1 MSMDMFFLELLN
13 GSNSLFIDR
22 FAVAFTTGYTW
33 IPLYVSLAV
42 LVIKN
47 NKTMGQILLIFACVF
62 FGVLASGLLADY
74 IIKPHFM
81 RLRPCYDPAVKHLV
95 HTIAGYHANGYSFFS
110 SHAANT
116 MMLSV
121 FVTLLVRGK
130 ILSPVLICWSLAN
143 AWTRLYLG
151 VHWFT
156 DVLVGLVWGAV
167 VGVITYILY
176 YKLYYKVSPHV
187 KFISS
192 RYTKTGYD
200 KNDLDIS
207 LSVMALTIIYC
218 FFRVI
223 FG

>member
-1 MSMDMFFLELLN
+1 MDMYFLGLLN
-13 GSNSLFIDR
+13 GSSSLFLDR

-42 LVIKN
+42 LVVRN
-47 NKTMGQILLIFACVF
+47 NKTMGQIMLIFGCVLL
-62 FGVLASGLLADY
+62 GVLTSGLLSDY
-74 IIKPHFM
+74 IVKPYYM
-81 RLRPCYDPAVKHLV
+81 RPRPCYDPEFRHMV
-95 HTIAGYHANGYSFFS
+95 HTVAGYSASGYSFFS

-130 ILSPVLICWSLAN
+130 VLSPLLFAWSLMN

-156 DVLVGLVWGAV
+156 DVVVGLAWGAV
-167 VGVITYILY
+167 VGVLVYLLY
-176 YKLYYKVSPHV
+176 YKLAPRAKYVSS
-187 KFISS
+187 K
-192 RYTKTGYD
+192 YTGTGYD
-200 KNDLDIS
+200 KNDIDVCIS
-207 LSVMALTIIYC
+207 IMMLTVIYC

-223 FG
+223 I

>member
-1 MSMDMFFLELLN
+1 MYFLGLLN
-13 GSNSLFIDR
+13 GSNSLFLDR

-42 LVIKN
+42 LVVRN
-47 NKTMGQILLIFACVF
+47 NKTMGQIMLIFGCILL
-62 FGVLASGLLADY
+62 GVLASGLLSDY
-74 IIKPHFM
+74 IVKPYYM
-81 RLRPCYDPAVKHLV
+81 RPRPCYDPEFRHMV
-95 HTIAGYHANGYSFFS
+95 HTVAEYSASGYSFFS

-130 ILSPVLICWSLAN
+130 VLSPLLFSWSLMN

-156 DVLVGLVWGAV
+156 DVVVGLAWGAV
-167 VGVITYILY
+167 VGVLVYLLY
-176 YKLYYKVSPHV
+176 YKLAPRAKY
-187 KFISS
+187 ISS
-192 RYTKTGYD
+192 KYTGTGYD
-200 KNDLDIS
+200 KNDIDVCIS
-207 LSVMALTIIYC
+207 IMMLTVIYC

-223 FG
+223 I